1 MSQDGERKMAN
12 FKDEVLAAY
21 GKQRPPK
28 HNMTQEERDGL
39 RELRHDPSVVIKQSD
54 KSKKLVAMK
63 QELYLE
69 KAEALLSDSTMY
81 RKVDLTIT
89 AYEKEV
95 KSILEEQCT
104 NMDPDLLTA
113 ILPHDTRFPELYG
126 LPKDHKQNLLL
137 RPVVSVVLESI
148 LHQLLAFVPSHLI
161 NTKDALDNIRTIYP
175 GLKAPAGTIL
185 ATMDVVGLYPS
196 IPIEEGVN
204 AVSDVLE
211 QHHNRVDMLG
221 LSVTQVRTLLK
232 FVLSHNY
239 FRFGRQIYHQLD
251 GVAMGNNLAPPFA
264 ILFMHTIETR
274 LLQDSPFQP
283 ILFRRYIDDIIIL
296 WTHGRQ
302 RLLELIERFN
312 ASHERIK
319 FTH

>member
-1 MSQDGERKMAN
+1 M
-12 FKDEVLAAY
+12 
-21 GKQRPPK
+21 
-28 HNMTQEERDGL
+28 
-39 RELRHDPSVVIKQSD
+39 
-54 KSKKLVAMK
+54 
-63 QELYLE
+63 
-69 KAEALLSDSTMY
+69 
-81 RKVDLTIT
+81 
-89 AYEKEV
+89 
-95 KSILEEQCT
+95 
-104 NMDPDLLTA
+104 
-113 ILPHDTRFPELYG
+113 
-126 LPKDHKQNLLL
+126 
-137 RPVVSVVLESI
+137 VLERI

-161 NTKDALDNIRTIYP
+161 NTKDALDNIRTTYP
-175 GLKAPAGTIL
+175 GLKSPAGTIL
-185 ATMDVVGLYPS
+185 ATMDVAGLYPS

-211 QHHNRVDMLG
+211 QHHSRVDMLG

-302 RLLELIERFN
+302 RLLELIERFK
-312 ASHERIK
+312 ASHKRIK
-319 FTH
+319 FTHELSCDSGCIDYMDVTIAVGQTGELSFKLFQKACSSGLLVDYSSTVPHHIKLAVAQS